1 MAVDADNLF
10 APSYN
15 ISTHGKALWDVV
27 YRSGANAWADSQAD
41 AVATMKPGLL
51 GLVVEV
57 TDADNLLVL
66 SQCGGF
72 RVKLPSTNGLSGSY
86 GDPIWLSTSVAA
98 GMTLTKPTADFV
110 LYLGRWF
117 TTTEIIW
124 APWPFVFE
132 AGTEPEV

>member
-1 MAVDADNLF
+1 MAVAADNLF
-10 APSYN
+10 APSFN
-15 ISTHGKALWDVV
+15 ITTHGKALWDVL
-27 YRSGANAWADSQAD
+27 YRSGANAWTDAQAD

-51 GLVVEV
+51 GLAVEI
-57 TDADNLLVL
+57 TDTNNLLVL
-66 SQCGGF
+66 SQCSGF
-72 RVKLPSTNGLSGSY
+72 RVKLPSTNGLSGTY

-98 GMTLTKPTADFV
+98 AMTLTKPTSGYV

-124 APWPFVFE
+124 DPWPFFFE